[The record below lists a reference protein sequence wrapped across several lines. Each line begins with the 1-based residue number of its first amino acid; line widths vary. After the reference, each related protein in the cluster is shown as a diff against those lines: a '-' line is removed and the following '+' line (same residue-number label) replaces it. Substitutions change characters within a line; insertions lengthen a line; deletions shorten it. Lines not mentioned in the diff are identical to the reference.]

1 MRWRVCISVY
11 VCVCTIEASECE
23 FVLVSAWV
31 RVCVCAW
38 ERERERERG
47 KSEKSNF
54 YFSPYHFLRWKSVTV
69 SLCSAQIPSRG
80 FLFLLSLGST
90 LCWSQR
96 WMQQQQKKKD
106 RWTTDNKK
114 KDLFLPKTGPK
125 KCFQFWNWKW
135 EQATCEGGPGVSG
148 AFAGLFLFMP
158 VRNWSRRRELSRSLL
173 VFGWLDKTGI
183 QNVPS
188 TWLKWDQRIVVT
200 VSWSTFTSN
209 WIHLVHLFLPRNVN
223 TLGCSALSWSMI
235 AGNCH

>member
-11 VCVCTIEASECE
+11 VRVCVYDRASECE
-23 FVLVSAWV
+23 FVLVSA
-31 RVCVCAW
+31 RVCVR
-38 ERERERERG
+38 EREREREG
-47 KSEKSNF
+47 KVKNRISIFPPTTSFAES
-54 YFSPYHFLRWKSVTV
+54 
-69 SLCSAQIPSRG
+69 
-80 FLFLLSLGST
+80 LSLY
-90 LCWSQR
+90 LCVRPKFPREVSSFSFLW
-96 WMQQQQKKKD
+96 D
-106 RWTTDNKK
+106 RRCVEANDGCSSSRKRKIGEPPTTRKRIFFAKN
-114 KDLFLPKTGPK
+114 GPK

-135 EQATCEGGPGVSG
+135 EQANCEGGPGESG
-148 AFAGLFLFMP
+148 AFTCLFLFMP
-158 VRNWSRRRELSRSLL
+158 ARNWSRRRELSRSLL